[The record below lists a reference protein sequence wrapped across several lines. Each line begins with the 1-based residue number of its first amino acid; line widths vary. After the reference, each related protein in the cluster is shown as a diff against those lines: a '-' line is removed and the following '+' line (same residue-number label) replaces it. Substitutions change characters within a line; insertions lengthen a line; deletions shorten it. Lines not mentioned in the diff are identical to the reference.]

1 MRASLTPPV
10 SLASAGLGHTRFA
23 PDHRAPMSRPL
34 LRPLLLALVALA
46 PALGAGPARADDDG
60 ERARRALE
68 RGEIRPLDAVLAA
81 ARAAV
86 PGDVVALDLKRDDG
100 RWLYKL
106 RILGTDGRRRDVKI
120 DASSLK
126 LLDVDDDD

>member
-1 MRASLTPPV
+1 
-10 SLASAGLGHTRFA
+10 
-23 PDHRAPMSRPL
+23 MSRL
-34 LRPLLLALVALA
+34 LFRLLLLALPL
-46 PALGAGPARADDDG
+46 ALGAASPARSASDG
-60 ERARRALE
+60 ERARQALE

-106 RILGTDGRRRDVKI
+106 RILGSDGRRRDVKI
-120 DASSLK
+120 DARSLK

>member
-1 MRASLTPPV
+1 
-10 SLASAGLGHTRFA
+10 
-23 PDHRAPMSRPL
+23 MSRLAPRL
-34 LRPLLLALVALA
+34 LLLALAALP
-46 PALGAGPARADDDG
+46 PALGAAGPVRADDDG
-60 ERARRALE
+60 ERGARRALE

-106 RILGTDGRRRDVKI
+106 RILSPDGRRRDVKI

-126 LLDVDDDD
+126 VLDVDDDD

>member
-1 MRASLTPPV
+1 
-10 SLASAGLGHTRFA
+10 
-23 PDHRAPMSRPL
+23 MSPSL
-34 LRPLLLALVALA
+34 LRPLLFALVALVALA
-46 PALGAGPARADDDG
+46 PVLAAVPARADSDG

>member
-1 MRASLTPPV
+1 MMVRPV
-10 SLASAGLGHTRFA
+10 
-23 PDHRAPMSRPL
+23 

-46 PALGAGPARADDDG
+46 SILAPCLAPCLGAMPARADDDG

-81 ARAAV
+81 VRAAV

>member
-1 MRASLTPPV
+1 
-10 SLASAGLGHTRFA
+10 
-23 PDHRAPMSRPL
+23 MSRFVT
-34 LRPLLLALVALA
+34 RLVALPLLA
-46 PALGAGPARADDDG
+46 ALALPAGPPRARADSDG
-60 ERARRALE
+60 ERARQALE

-106 RILGTDGRRRDVKI
+106 RILGQDGRRRDVKI

-126 LLDVDDDD
+126 LLDGDDDD

>member
-1 MRASLTPPV
+1 MPRLTMSLP
-10 SLASAGLGHTRFA
+10 FA
-23 PDHRAPMSRPL
+23 R
-34 LRPLLLALVALA
+34 LLLLLIATL
-46 PALGAGPARADDDG
+46 PLGTAPARADSDS
-60 ERARRALE
+60 ERARQALE

-100 RWLYKL
+100 HWLYKL
-106 RILGTDGRRRDVKI
+106 RILGQDGRRRDVKI

>member
-1 MRASLTPPV
+1 
-10 SLASAGLGHTRFA
+10 
-23 PDHRAPMSRPL
+23 MSRL
-34 LRPLLLALVALA
+34 LIRACLLALAALP
-46 PALGAGPARADDDG
+46 PALGAGPARSDDDG

-86 PGDVVALDLKRDDG
+86 PGDVVALDLKRNDG
-100 RWLYKL
+100 HWLYKL
-106 RILGTDGRRRDVKI
+106 RILGPDGRRRDVKI

-126 LLDVDDDD
+126 ILDVDDDD

>member
-1 MRASLTPPV
+1 MVRPV
-10 SLASAGLGHTRFA
+10 
-23 PDHRAPMSRPL
+23 

-46 PALGAGPARADDDG
+46 SILASPPGTVPARADDDG

>member
-1 MRASLTPPV
+1 MVRV
-10 SLASAGLGHTRFA
+10 
-23 PDHRAPMSRPL
+23 PMSPFP
-34 LRPLLLALVALA
+34 LRPLLLALVALI
-46 PALGAGPARADDDG
+46 PALSAVPLGAVPARADDDG

>member
-1 MRASLTPPV
+1 
-10 SLASAGLGHTRFA
+10 
-23 PDHRAPMSRPL
+23 MSRLAPRL
-34 LRPLLLALVALA
+34 LLLALSALP
-46 PALGAGPARADDDG
+46 PALGAAGPVRADDDG

-106 RILGTDGRRRDVKI
+106 RILSPDGRRRDVKI

-126 LLDVDDDD
+126 VLDVDDDD

>member
-1 MRASLTPPV
+1 MVRPV
-10 SLASAGLGHTRFA
+10 
-23 PDHRAPMSRPL
+23 

-46 PALGAGPARADDDG
+46 SILAPCLGAMPARADDDG

>member
-1 MRASLTPPV
+1 MAVRLPP
-10 SLASAGLGHTRFA
+10 R
-23 PDHRAPMSRPL
+23 
-34 LRPLLLALVALA
+34 LLLLCLVALS
-46 PALGAGPARADDDG
+46 PGPASASGGDQD
-60 ERARRALE
+60 RARLALE
-68 RGEIRPLDAVLAA
+68 RGEIRPLDEVLRAVRDKA
-81 ARAAV
+81 
-86 PGDVVALDLKRDDG
+86 PGDVVSLDLKRDDG